1 MSCTL
6 VLKERKEEKERI
18 TEHENGDVTMT
29 EFKGIVRLFGTDLRG
44 DRSVELALTGIR
56 GIGIMMARGIAH
68 TIGVSPQEKLGN
80 LPDDKIEEIEE
91 IIKTPHEHGLPSW
104 MLNRRRD
111 YATGEDLHLVGAD
124 LIMALREDMNRLRKI
139 RSYRGIRHELGLPVR
154 GQRTKSSFRTGRTL
168 GVSRRKARAME
179 KKR

>member
-1 MSCTL
+1 
-6 VLKERKEEKERI
+6 
-18 TEHENGDVTMT
+18 MT
-29 EFKGIVRLFGTDLRG
+29 EFKGIVRIFGTDLKG
-44 DRSVELALTGIR
+44 DRSLELALTGIR
-56 GIGIMMARGIAH
+56 GIGLMMARGIAH
-68 TIGVSPQEKLGN
+68 TINVSPQEKLGN

-91 IIKTPHEHGLPSW
+91 MLKNPHEYGLPSW

-111 YATGEDLHLVGAD
+111 YESGEDLHLVGAD
-124 LIMALREDMNRLRKI
+124 LIISLREDLNRLKKT

-168 GVSRRKARAME
+168 GVSRRKARE

>member
-1 MSCTL
+1 MA
-6 VLKERKEEKERI
+6 
-18 TEHENGDVTMT
+18 

-44 DRSVELALTGIR
+44 DRRVELALTGIR

-80 LPDDKIEEIEE
+80 LSDEKIEEIEG
-91 IIKTPHEHGLPSW
+91 IIKSPHEHGLPSW

-111 YATGEDLHLVGAD
+111 YITGEDLHLVGAD
-124 LIMALREDMNRLRKI
+124 LIIALREDLNRLKKS

-168 GVSRRKARAME
+168 GVSRKKMKE
-179 KKR
+179 KQR